1 MNCKFSNNCSGDCP
15 KYSLCMYN
23 SLQNQLSEIN
33 NQLTFILTALTQ
45 ITQNVSIESERLTIV
60 ENNLTDLITT
70 VVELT
75 NDSETKHTTNK
86 ES

>member
-1 MNCKFSNNCSGDCP
+1 
-15 KYSLCMYN
+15 MYN

-45 ITQNVSIESERLTIV
+45 ITQNVGIESERLTIV
-60 ENNLTDLITT
+60 ENNLTDIITT

-75 NDSETKHTTNK
+75 NDSETKHIINK

>member
-1 MNCKFSNNCSGDCP
+1 
-15 KYSLCMYN
+15 MYN

-60 ENNLTDLITT
+60 ENNLADIITT

-75 NDSETKHTTNK
+75 NDSETKHIINK

>member
-1 MNCKFSNNCSGDCP
+1 
-15 KYSLCMYN
+15 MYN

-33 NQLTFILTALTQ
+33 NQLTFILTALTK
-45 ITQNVSIESERLTIV
+45 ITQNVSTESERLTIV

-75 NDSETKHTTNK
+75 NDSETKHTINK

>member
-60 ENNLTDLITT
+60 ENNLADLITT

-75 NDSETKHTTNK
+75 NDSETKHTINK

>member
-1 MNCKFSNNCSGDCP
+1 
-15 KYSLCMYN
+15 MYN

-60 ENNLTDLITT
+60 ENNLADLITT

-75 NDSETKHTTNK
+75 NDSETKHIINK

>member
-1 MNCKFSNNCSGDCP
+1 
-15 KYSLCMYN
+15 MYN

-33 NQLTFILTALTQ
+33 NQLTFILTALTK
-45 ITQNVSIESERLTIV
+45 ITQNVSTESERLTIV

-75 NDSETKHTTNK
+75 SDSETKHTINK

>member
-1 MNCKFSNNCSGDCP
+1 
-15 KYSLCMYN
+15 MYN

-60 ENNLTDLITT
+60 ENNLADIITT

-75 NDSETKHTTNK
+75 NDSETKHTINK

>member
-1 MNCKFSNNCSGDCP
+1 
-15 KYSLCMYN
+15 MYN

-60 ENNLTDLITT
+60 ENNLADLITT

-75 NDSETKHTTNK
+75 NDSETKHTINK